1 VSRPQVPLVPGT
13 VSHKFEAMKKRFLSI
28 PLCLFHFAFAEPIH
42 GDLLNARDRV
52 EREAG
57 GLYDGRFEDG
67 TSFQMELGY
76 PRPAS
81 PADGSAPE
89 LGNAYWYPAHF
100 TGQVI
105 SLAAE
110 HRADDRIALSWKGDL
125 GKEEQEKFLI
135 ALAPDRLSGVG
146 TWTSAKLGKTMSLK
160 IQRTVL
166 YHSVIVTRPS
176 QEAQANG
183 DKRQFVFS
191 AIFPL
196 LNDPQANDW
205 VRQQAGTCEG
215 DIECANSVK
224 VTWNSGALKSLS
236 AGIWNYNLGT
246 PHGNYYSL
254 IRHYRPEDRN
264 WKELKLSSF
273 IVPSQACQAKVSAL
287 IVAKLRAQNLSSAE
301 NGALSMRNEP
311 KFKPT
316 PVGISFE
323 FDPYEVGSY
332 AEGAPSVFLTRAQ
345 LGGCTK
351 ELPTSNRLGL

>member
-1 VSRPQVPLVPGT
+1 
-13 VSHKFEAMKKRFLSI
+13 M
-28 PLCLFHFAFAEPIH
+28 H
-42 GDLLNARDRV
+42 GDLLNAKDRV

-67 TSFQMELGY
+67 TGFQIELGY

-81 PADGSAPE
+81 PTDSSATE

-105 SLAAE
+105 LLAAE
-110 HRADDRIALSWKGDL
+110 HSTDGRIELSWKGDI
-125 GKEEQEKFLI
+125 GKEDQEKFLI
-135 ALAPDRLSGVG
+135 TLAPDRLSGVG

-160 IQRTVL
+160 IQRSVL

-176 QEAQANG
+176 PEAQANG

-196 LNDPQANDW
+196 LSDPLANDW
-205 VRQQAGTCEG
+205 VRRQAGICEG

-254 IRHYRPEDRN
+254 IHHYRPENRN

-273 IVPSQACQAKVSAL
+273 IVQSPACRAKVSAL
-287 IVAKLRAQNLSSAE
+287 IVTKLRAQNLSSAE
-301 NGALSMRNEP
+301 NGALNMRNEP

-332 AEGAPSVFLTRAQ
+332 AEGAPSIFLTRAQ
-345 LGGCTK
+345 LGNCIK
-351 ELPTSNRLGL
+351 ELPTRN